1 MKTKTPPTISIIIPA
16 YNAEKT
22 VTTAVQSLLAQ
33 TFTDFEAIIIED
45 GSTDQTRAILKEL
58 EASEP
63 RIKVVYK
70 DTNEGLSAGRNS
82 GMERARG
89 TYIGFLDAD
98 DWMEAD
104 LLEQIYQQGIRKD
117 ADLILCG
124 YSHDTMDPQ
133 RTQVKISRQVTMPSS
148 FLVEKQEIVRY
159 AAHCD
164 THKMFAYTWNK
175 FYRRSLIEKGQLKFS
190 SQTLIEDFLFNCQFW
205 EQISRLSIV
214 DTTKYHYVKASSEAL
229 TQKFLSDYYEIM
241 EQRYQAI
248 RNLAVSHSV
257 FQDEI
262 REQICSIFIKHLIA
276 GMARDCSPKSGYS
289 IKIRRNRIRKLLK
302 TPSVR
307 ECRTWAKAS
316 NRQERLCNFVFKSNS
331 VLLNL
336 LTASLLYRMQTRSN
350 AFDRLK

>member
-45 GSTDQTRAILKEL
+45 GSTDETRPILQEL
-58 EASEP
+58 EASSP
-63 RIKVVYK
+63 LITVIYK
-70 DTNEGLSAGRNS
+70 DINEGLSAGRNS

-104 LLEQIYQQGIRKD
+104 LLEQIYRQGIRKD

-133 RTQVKISRQVTMPSS
+133 RTQVKISRQVAMPSC

-175 FYRRSLIEKGQLKFS
+175 FYRRSLIKNEALKFS

-214 DTTKYHYVKASSEAL
+214 DTAKYHYVKASSEAL

-241 EQRYQAI
+241 ELRYQAI

-257 FQDEI
+257 FQGEI

-289 IKIRRNRIRKLLK
+289 IKIRRNRIRKLLR
-302 TPSVR
+302 TSSAR
-307 ECRTWAKAS
+307 ECRIWAKAS
-316 NRQERLCNFVFKSNS
+316 NRQEKLCNFVFKSNS